1 MGTQPSAQ
9 QKRVPA
15 PDTFYVVKQTAR
27 ASLAA
32 MVTVLHEVPC
42 GAHELASFEDPN
54 GAIDFAESRVRELR
68 AAGLAIEFIDPPSGL
83 VGTG

>member
-15 PDTFYVVKQTAR
+15 TDTFYVVKQVTR

-32 MVTVLHEVPC
+32 MVTVLHDVPG

-54 GAIDFAESRVRELR
+54 GAIDFAESTVRELR
-68 AAGLAIEFIDPPSGL
+68 ATGLSIEFVDPPSGL